1 MGKTRDLF
9 KKTRDAKEIFH
20 ANMGTNKDQ
29 NGMDKTE
36 AQDGNNTK
44 KNATEMILMPQILTM
59 AWPLT

>member
-59 AWPLT
+59 VYSLT